1 MLGSRNY
8 LISFGVSHPNTAYM
22 HESVSHMAVAHSAVL
37 TPETWRERYLSRY
50 PLATDDL
57 SAGAWREQRERA
69 LRRQY
74 VESSPRA
81 IVAAVVIDVDRPDA
95 VLRAFERPS
104 DHPVPS
110 WVVEGNKGHGHVGW
124 WLAAPVCRTDA
135 GRVDPLRYLARMT
148 EGLRR
153 SLDGDPAYTGL
164 LTRNPLHSDA
174 DVIWGTDRT
183 YSLRELGTIH
193 TPRQLPRKPERASGL
208 GRNVSMFD
216 QARHQVYGL
225 HDPAMPMDE
234 WHRIVVQH
242 CHAVNSTF
250 DEALGGPLPFSEVQA
265 TASSISR
272 WVRRNFTMSKSE
284 YQAMRGR
291 KGAAA
296 SRETR
301 RAAMIERNKVRGAEA
316 RTSTA
321 SLLAEAME

>member
-1 MLGSRNY
+1 
-8 LISFGVSHPNTAYM
+8 
-22 HESVSHMAVAHSAVL
+22 
-37 TPETWRERYLSRY
+37 
-50 PLATDDL
+50 
-57 SAGAWREQRERA
+57 
-69 LRRQY
+69 
-74 VESSPRA
+74 
-81 IVAAVVIDVDRPDA
+81 
-95 VLRAFERPS
+95 
-104 DHPVPS
+104 
-110 WVVEGNKGHGHVGW
+110 
-124 WLAAPVCRTDA
+124 
-135 GRVDPLRYLARMT
+135 
-148 EGLRR
+148 
-153 SLDGDPAYTGL
+153 
-164 LTRNPLHSDA
+164 
-174 DVIWGTDRT
+174 
-183 YSLRELGTIH
+183 
-193 TPRQLPRKPERASGL
+193 
-208 GRNVSMFD
+208 MFD

>member
-1 MLGSRNY
+1 MA
-8 LISFGVSHPNTAYM
+8 TAD
-22 HESVSHMAVAHSAVL
+22 SAVL

-50 PLATDDL
+50 PLATDNLD
-57 SAGAWREQRERA
+57 AGAWREQRERA

-110 WVVEGNKGHGHVGW
+110 WVVEGNRGHGHVGW
-124 WLAAPVCRTDA
+124 WLTAPVCRTDA
-135 GRVDPLRYLARMT
+135 GRVDPLRYLARVT

-164 LTRNPLHSDA
+164 LTRNPLHADA

-183 YSLRELGTIH
+183 YSLRDLGTIH
-193 TPRQLPRKPERASGL
+193 TPRQLPRKPERSSGL
-208 GRNVSMFD
+208 GRNVTMFD
-216 QARHQVYGL
+216 TARRAVYGL
-225 HDPAMPMDE
+225 HDPMMPMEE

-242 CHAVNSTF
+242 CHAINSTF
-250 DEALGGPLPFSEVQA
+250 DATLGGPLLFSEVQA

-296 SRETR
+296 SKETR
-301 RAAMIERNKVRGAEA
+301 RAAMIKRNKVRGAETRA
-316 RTSTA
+316 STA